1 MFYQDIRE
9 SIIIKT
15 MVTVLLSELRQ
26 CHHTGF
32 NYEINLLREAIMFAF
47 KYVSFTNVF
56 SQMRHM
62 FIQFYLPFQAFQ
74 SFQIILVSSYTV
86 LISS

>member
-15 MVTVLLSELRQ
+15 TVTVLLSELRQ

-32 NYEINLLREAIMFAF
+32 NYEINLLRDAIMFVF
-47 KYVSFTNVF
+47 KSVSFTGLF
-56 SQMRHM
+56 SQMRYM
-62 FIQFYLPFQAFQ
+62 FIHFYLPFQVFQ
-74 SFQIILVSSYTV
+74 SF
-86 LISS
+86 